1 MEILRPFFFEFEMC
15 RLNGGKTRK
24 MENRFMQIAPT
35 TKRDINL
42 HDSTFLKDF
51 FLRNIPS
58 WNLSTADRVC
68 PCYIQLQPNVNAGEP
83 KHFTGLVMQPKEN
96 GIFAIYSPKSRGKAS
111 FFCFFCTRVQLER
124 TENPES
130 YGSVCSFRQRTV
142 IIHST
147 LQSSSLFFFS
157 SLCNKMKKRIFGITP
172 ILLMKQRG

>member
-1 MEILRPFFFEFEMC
+1 MFRQDGRVQSGIHSLGSGNWKNGNPPSFFFEFEMW

-68 PCYIQLQPNVNAGEP
+68 PCYIQLQPNVNAGES

-111 FFCFFCTRVQLER
+111 FF
-124 TENPES
+124 
-130 YGSVCSFRQRTV
+130 
-142 IIHST
+142 
-147 LQSSSLFFFS
+147 LFFFARES
-157 SLCNKMKKRIFGITP
+157 NWNELRILRAMALSAP
-172 ILLMKQRG
+172 SDSEL